1 MAAFILSTD
10 FLITYILLISLGA
23 GVLGTGVGGALGL
36 LFKKSGNKA
45 ISSVLNFA
53 SGVMLA
59 VVCFDL
65 IPEAEALTGN
75 KIYITAITIALSAAV
90 IFGLS
95 MLVKRIKKRVEN
107 NSADIAEARKTNL
120 ARAGL
125 VMALALSLHNFPEGM
140 AIGGTGALPDNF
152 SKALLIAAL
161 LALHNIP
168 EGMAITVP
176 MVTGG
181 ISRPKA
187 FFWSVLAGGIT
198 VIGAAAGYVLG
209 SISTFVTALCLA
221 SAAGAMLYVTF
232 AEIIPE
238 SMALHGGKSSSIF
251 LLVGIIV
258 GMGAIFLAGTY

>member
-75 KIYITAITIALSAAV
+75 KIYITAITIALSAAA

-95 MLVKRIKKRVEN
+95 MLVKRIKNVLRIIALILPKQEKPILQERVLLW
-107 NSADIAEARKTNL
+107 R
-120 ARAGL
+120 
-125 VMALALSLHNFPEGM
+125 LHFRFTIFPR
-140 AIGGTGALPDNF
+140 
-152 SKALLIAAL
+152 
-161 LALHNIP
+161 
-168 EGMAITVP
+168 V
-176 MVTGG
+176 
-181 ISRPKA
+181 
-187 FFWSVLAGGIT
+187 WQ
-198 VIGAAAGYVLG
+198 
-209 SISTFVTALCLA
+209 
-221 SAAGAMLYVTF
+221 
-232 AEIIPE
+232 
-238 SMALHGGKSSSIF
+238 
-251 LLVGIIV
+251 
-258 GMGAIFLAGTY
+258 